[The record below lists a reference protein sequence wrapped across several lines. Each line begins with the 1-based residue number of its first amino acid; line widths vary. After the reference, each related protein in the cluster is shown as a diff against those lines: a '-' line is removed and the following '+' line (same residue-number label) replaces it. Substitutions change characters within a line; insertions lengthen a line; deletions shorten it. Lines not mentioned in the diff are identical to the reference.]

1 MKEAGYATGAL
12 GKWQLSWRDG
22 YHPNERG
29 FDYFVGMISGM
40 SHLDPSWPDAHV
52 APRPEVE
59 PIRCIS
65 EGEREAREGRPPPSA
80 SAGLFRGREP
90 IERDI
95 YLTDLLA
102 REAVEFIEA
111 NKERPFF
118 LYVPFYAV
126 HSPIQVTDEYYQRVG
141 HYENETRRI
150 FAGHDRRGRRRRR

>member
-1 MKEAGYATGAL
+1 MAGRSRRAPTRGRTDSLHLGGRTGGA
-12 GKWQLSWRDG
+12 
-22 YHPNERG
+22 RG
-29 FDYFVGMISGM
+29 Q
-40 SHLDPSWPDAHV
+40 
-52 APRPEVE
+52 
-59 PIRCIS
+59 
-65 EGEREAREGRPPPSA
+65 A
-80 SAGLFRGREP
+80 SAFGLGWLFRGREP